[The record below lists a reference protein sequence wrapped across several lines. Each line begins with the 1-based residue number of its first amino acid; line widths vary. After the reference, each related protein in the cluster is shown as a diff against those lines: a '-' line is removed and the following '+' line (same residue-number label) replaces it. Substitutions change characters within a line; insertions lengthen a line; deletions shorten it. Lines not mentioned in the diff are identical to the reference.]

1 MSAYITT
8 MATPTYVLSTDG
20 FYKHSGTTL
29 PSGTELTVK
38 SKGIDNKSDREVGY
52 LANGTIVYLDRL
64 QPVTQLQEVEVR
76 STRLW
81 DWLIGLS
88 VLGGAIGYG
97 VYRYKKSKRKGK

>member
-8 MATPTYVLSTDG
+8 MATPTYVISTDG

-64 QPVTQLQEVEVR
+64 QPRNTTTGSRSAQHAPLGLVR
-76 STRLW
+76 LGSIGRICY
-81 DWLIGLS
+81 WLRCVSIQK
-88 VLGGAIGYG
+88 I
-97 VYRYKKSKRKGK
+97 